1 MELTDGTTIPEVTV
15 EYPIGHRRRRTEGM
29 PVLIEKFKT
38 NPARLFPSERQ
49 TAILKASMD
58 QQKLEALPVHEYV
71 DLYVL

>member
-1 MELTDGTTIPEVTV
+1 
-15 EYPIGHRRRRTEGM
+15 M

-38 NPARLFPSERQ
+38 NPARLFPSEQQ

-71 DLYVL
+71 DLYVLSRLVPDTSLMKNCHRMYSSFF